1 MKPVILK
8 IVMLNVQLEFI
19 INIIKKIV
27 ILGLKKIMIVS
38 MFNYIDNPTIIPSYF
53 FIEKEIRL

>member
-1 MKPVILK
+1 
-8 IVMLNVQLEFI
+8 MLNVQLEFK

-53 FIEKEIRL
+53 FIEKENRL